1 MRRQTNDINDLSRRM
16 RLRALEMAYKSGQN
30 GAHLGGGLS
39 AIEILAMLYH
49 DVLYVDPCNPCDE
62 NRDRLIVSKGHC
74 VLAYYTALYE
84 KGFLSAQDLEQFEQN
99 GYHWHGHA
107 MRDLT
112 HGIEFHG
119 GSLSMGMSFAV
130 GEALACKAKGL
141 QSRVFVLIGDGEC
154 DEGLIWEAAMSA
166 AHHQLDNLC
175 VIVDRNRLQ
184 YDGETAEVL
193 NTDSLVEKFK
203 AFGFDVAEVDGHDV
217 DALKSVLEI
226 GNWKLEIG
234 KPRCVIANTIKGK
247 GVSFME
253 NDKTWHHHT
262 LNEAQ
267 YNQAREEVEHA
278 D

>member
-1 MRRQTNDINDLSRRM
+1 MSENTKQTAKRM
-16 RLRALEMAYKSGQN
+16 RLKALKMAYNSGQN

-39 AIEILAMLYH
+39 AIEILATLYR
-49 DVLYVDPCNPCDE
+49 DVLHVNPCRPFDE

-74 VLAYYTALYE
+74 VLAYYTVLYE
-84 KGFLSAQDLEQFEQN
+84 IGFMSEQDLEQFEQN

-141 QSRVFVLIGDGEC
+141 KSRVFVLVGDGEC
-154 DEGLIWEAAMSA
+154 NEGLIWEAAMSA

-184 YDGETAEVL
+184 YDGETMEVM
-193 NTDSLVEKFK
+193 NTDSLTEKFK
-203 AFGFDVAEVDGHDV
+203 AFGFEVAEVNGHDCE
-217 DALKSVLEI
+217 ALSRQLSVISSL
-226 GNWKLEIG
+226 
-234 KPRCVIANTIKGK
+234 PRCVIANTIKGK

>member
-1 MRRQTNDINDLSRRM
+1 MDETAQMGKRM
-16 RLRALEMAYKSGQN
+16 RLRALEMAYKSGKN

-39 AIEILAMLYH
+39 AIEILATLYH
-49 DVLYVDPCNPCDE
+49 NILQVDSTNPFDD

-84 KGFLSAQDLEQFEQN
+84 KGFLRDADLEQFEKN

-107 MRDLT
+107 MRDLD
-112 HGIEFHG
+112 HGIEFSG

-130 GEALACKAKGL
+130 GEALACKARGL
-141 QSRVFVLIGDGEC
+141 SSRVFVLLGDGEC
-154 DEGLIWEAAMSA
+154 NEGLIWEAAMSA
-166 AHHQLDNLC
+166 AHHHLDNLC

-184 YDGETAEVL
+184 YDGVTNEVM
-193 NTDSLVEKFK
+193 NSDSLAEKFK
-203 AFGFDVAEVDGHDV
+203 AFGFEVSDVDGHDCE
-217 DALKSVLEI
+217 ALAGVFSNQLSVV
-226 GNWKLEIG
+226 NG
-234 KPRCVIANTIKGK
+234 KPHCVIANTIKGK

-262 LNEAQ
+262 LNETQ
-267 YNQAREEVEHA
+267 YSQAREEVEYA

>member
-1 MRRQTNDINDLSRRM
+1 MSENVKHIAKRM
-16 RLRALEMAYKSGQN
+16 RLKALEMAFKSGQN

-39 AIEILAMLYH
+39 AIEILATLYH
-49 DVLYVDPCNPCDE
+49 DVLHVDPTNPSDE

-74 VLAYYTALYE
+74 VLAYYTALCE
-84 KGFLSAQDLEQFEQN
+84 KGFLSEQDLEQFEQN

-141 QSRVFVLIGDGEC
+141 RSRVYVLIGDGEC
-154 DEGLIWEAAMSA
+154 DEGLVWEAAMSA
-166 AHHQLDNLC
+166 AHYKLDNLC

-184 YDGETAEVL
+184 YDGETDVVL
-193 NTDSLVEKFK
+193 NTYSLAEKFQ
-203 AFGFDVAEVDGHDV
+203 AFGFEVAEVDGHACKD
-217 DALKSVLEI
+217 LSNQLSI
-226 GNWKLEIG
+226 FSCS

-253 NDKTWHHHT
+253 NDKLWHHHT

-267 YNQAREEVEHA
+267 YNQAREEVEYA

>member
-1 MRRQTNDINDLSRRM
+1 MRRQTNDIIDLSRRM

-39 AIEILAMLYH
+39 AIEIMATLYH
-49 DVLYVDPCNPCDE
+49 DVLRVDPCNPCDE

-141 QSRVFVLIGDGEC
+141 QSRVFVLVGDGEC

-184 YDGETAEVL
+184 YDGETTEVL
-193 NTDSLVEKFK
+193 NTDSLAEKFK
-203 AFGFDVAEVDGHDV
+203 AFGFDVEEVNGHDV
-217 DALKSVLEI
+217 EALRNQLSVI
-226 GNWKLEIG
+226 SSQ
-234 KPRCVIANTIKGK
+234 PRCVIANTVKGK

>member
-1 MRRQTNDINDLSRRM
+1 M

-39 AIEILAMLYH
+39 AIEIMATLYH
-49 DVLYVDPCNPCDE
+49 DVLHVDPCKPCDE

-84 KGFLSAQDLEQFEQN
+84 KGFLSTQDLEQFEQN

-141 QSRVFVLIGDGEC
+141 QSRVFVLVGDGEC

-184 YDGETAEVL
+184 YDGETTEVL
-193 NTDSLVEKFK
+193 NTDSLAEKFK
-203 AFGFDVAEVDGHDV
+203 AFGFDVAEVDGHDCE
-217 DALKSVLEI
+217 ALAKVFSDQCSVFS
-226 GNWKLEIG
+226 GQ

-262 LNEAQ
+262 LNEAL

>member
-1 MRRQTNDINDLSRRM
+1 MMNKEQDIMAKRM
-16 RLRALEMAYKSGQN
+16 RLKALEMAYKSGKN

-39 AIEILAMLYH
+39 AIEILATLYH
-49 DVLYVDPCNPCDE
+49 NILQVDSTNPFDD

-84 KGFLSAQDLEQFEQN
+84 KGFLNDEDLEQFEKN

-107 MRDLT
+107 MRDLG
-112 HGIEFHG
+112 HGIEFSG

-141 QSRVFVLIGDGEC
+141 KSRVFVLIGDGEC
-154 DEGLIWEAAMSA
+154 DEGLVWEAAMSA
-166 AHHQLDNLC
+166 AHNKLDNLC

-184 YDGETAEVL
+184 YDGETVEVL
-193 NTDSLVEKFK
+193 NTDSLAEKFQ
-203 AFGFDVAEVDGHDV
+203 AFGFNVVEVDGHDCE
-217 DALKSVLEI
+217 ALAGVFSNQLSVV
-226 GNWKLEIG
+226 NG
-234 KPRCVIANTIKGK
+234 KPHCVIANTIKGK

-262 LNEAQ
+262 LNETQ
-267 YNQAREEVEHA
+267 YSQAREEVEYA

>member
-1 MRRQTNDINDLSRRM
+1 MNGTTVGMAKRM
-16 RLRALEMAYKSGQN
+16 RLRALEMAYASGAN
-30 GAHLGGGLS
+30 GSHLGGGLS
-39 AIEILAMLYH
+39 AIEILATLYH
-49 DVLYVDPCNPCDE
+49 DLLNVDPTNPSDE

-84 KGFLSAQDLEQFEQN
+84 RGFLSEQDLQQFEQN

-112 HGIEFHG
+112 HGIEFSG
-119 GSLSMGMSFAV
+119 GSLSMGISFAV
-130 GEALACKAKGL
+130 GEAIACKAKGFD
-141 QSRVFVLIGDGEC
+141 SRVYVLVGDGEC

-166 AHHQLDNLC
+166 AHYKLDNLC

-184 YDGETAEVL
+184 YDGDTTEVL
-193 NTDSLVEKFK
+193 NTDSLAEKFLS
-203 AFGFDVAEVDGHDV
+203 FGFDVQEVDGHDCK
-217 DALKSVLEI
+217 ALREALIRKSE
-226 GNWKLEIG
+226 
-234 KPRCVIANTIKGK
+234 KPQCVIADTVKGK

-278 D
+278 

>member
-1 MRRQTNDINDLSRRM
+1 MMNKEKDIMAKRM
-16 RLRALEMAYKSGQN
+16 RLKALEMAYKSGKN

-39 AIEILAMLYH
+39 AIEILATLYH
-49 DVLYVDPCNPCDE
+49 NILQVDSTNPFDD

-84 KGFLSAQDLEQFEQN
+84 KGFLNDEDLEQFEKN

-107 MRDLT
+107 MRDLG
-112 HGIEFHG
+112 HGIEFSG

-141 QSRVFVLIGDGEC
+141 KSRVFVLIGDGEC
-154 DEGLIWEAAMSA
+154 DEGLVWEAAMSA
-166 AHHQLDNLC
+166 AHNKLDNLC

-184 YDGETAEVL
+184 YDGETVEVL
-193 NTDSLVEKFK
+193 NTDSLAEKFQ
-203 AFGFDVAEVDGHDV
+203 AFGFNVVEVDGHDCE
-217 DALKSVLEI
+217 ALAGVFSNQLSVV
-226 GNWKLEIG
+226 NG
-234 KPRCVIANTIKGK
+234 KPHCVIANTIKGK

-262 LNEAQ
+262 LNETQ
-267 YNQAREEVEHA
+267 YSQAREEVEYA

>member
-1 MRRQTNDINDLSRRM
+1 MMTKEQDIMAKRM
-16 RLRALEMAYKSGQN
+16 RLKALEMAYKSGKN

-39 AIEILAMLYH
+39 AIEILATLYH
-49 DVLYVDPCNPCDE
+49 NILQVDSTNPFDD

-84 KGFLSAQDLEQFEQN
+84 KGFLNDEDLEQFEKN

-107 MRDLT
+107 MRDLG
-112 HGIEFHG
+112 HGIEFSG
-119 GSLSMGMSFAV
+119 GSLSMGMSFAA

-141 QSRVFVLIGDGEC
+141 KSRVFVLIGDGEC
-154 DEGLIWEAAMSA
+154 DEGLVWEAAMSA
-166 AHHQLDNLC
+166 AHNKLDNLC

-184 YDGETAEVL
+184 YDGETVEVL
-193 NTDSLVEKFK
+193 NTDSLAEKFQ
-203 AFGFDVAEVDGHDV
+203 AFGFNVVEVDGHDCE
-217 DALKSVLEI
+217 ALAGVFSNQLSVV
-226 GNWKLEIG
+226 NG
-234 KPRCVIANTIKGK
+234 KPHCVIANTIKGK

-262 LNEAQ
+262 LNETQ
-267 YNQAREEVEHA
+267 YSQAREEVEYA

>member
-1 MRRQTNDINDLSRRM
+1 MSKEKDIMAKRM
-16 RLRALEMAYKSGQN
+16 RLKALEMAYKSGKN

-39 AIEILAMLYH
+39 AIEILATLYH
-49 DVLYVDPCNPCDE
+49 NILQVDSTNPFDD

-84 KGFLSAQDLEQFEQN
+84 KGFLRDEDLEQFEKN

-107 MRDLT
+107 MRDLA

-141 QSRVFVLIGDGEC
+141 KSRVFVLIGDGEC

-166 AHHQLDNLC
+166 AHNKLDNLC

-184 YDGETAEVL
+184 YDGETVEVL
-193 NTDSLVEKFK
+193 NTDSLAEKFQ
-203 AFGFDVAEVDGHDV
+203 AFGFDVVEVDGHDCE
-217 DALKSVLEI
+217 ALAGVFSNQLSVV
-226 GNWKLEIG
+226 NG
-234 KPRCVIANTIKGK
+234 KPHCVIANTIKGK

-262 LNEAQ
+262 LNETQ
-267 YNQAREEVEHA
+267 YSQAREEVEYA

>member
-1 MRRQTNDINDLSRRM
+1 MTLTSANNIHDLSKRM
-16 RLRALEMAYKSGQN
+16 RLQALEMAYKSGQN

-39 AIEILAMLYH
+39 AIEILATLYH
-49 DVLYVDPCNPCDE
+49 DVLRVDPCNPCDE

-141 QSRVFVLIGDGEC
+141 QSRVFVLVGDGEC

-166 AHHQLDNLC
+166 AHHHLDNLC

-184 YDGETAEVL
+184 YDGETTEVL
-193 NTDSLVEKFK
+193 NTDSLAEKFK
-203 AFGFDVAEVDGHDV
+203 AFGFEVAEVDGHDCQAISDRLLV
-217 DALKSVLEI
+217 VS
-226 GNWKLEIG
+226 G

>member
-1 MRRQTNDINDLSRRM
+1 MSKEKDIMAKRM
-16 RLRALEMAYKSGQN
+16 RLKALEMAYKSGKN

-39 AIEILAMLYH
+39 AIEILATLYH
-49 DVLYVDPCNPCDE
+49 NILQVDSTNPFDD

-84 KGFLSAQDLEQFEQN
+84 KGFLRDEDLEQFEKN

-107 MRDLT
+107 MRDLG
-112 HGIEFHG
+112 HGIEFSG

-130 GEALACKAKGL
+130 GEALACKARGL
-141 QSRVFVLIGDGEC
+141 SSRVFVLLGDGEC
-154 DEGLIWEAAMSA
+154 NEGLIWEAAMSA
-166 AHHQLDNLC
+166 AHHHLDNLC

-184 YDGETAEVL
+184 YDGVTNEVM
-193 NTDSLVEKFK
+193 NSDSLAEKFK
-203 AFGFDVAEVDGHDV
+203 AFGFEVSEVDGHDCEELSNQLSIIC
-217 DALKSVLEI
+217 DQ
-226 GNWKLEIG
+226 
-234 KPRCVIANTIKGK
+234 KPHCVIANTIKGK

-267 YNQAREEVEHA
+267 YNQAIMEIQNGA
-278 D
+278 IDIY

>member
-1 MRRQTNDINDLSRRM
+1 MTLTSANNIHDLSKRM
-16 RLRALEMAYKSGQN
+16 RLQALEMAYKSGQN

-39 AIEILAMLYH
+39 AIEILATLYH
-49 DVLYVDPCNPCDE
+49 DVLRVDPCNPCDE

-130 GEALACKAKGL
+130 GEALACNAKGL
-141 QSRVFVLIGDGEC
+141 QSRVFVLVGDGEC

-166 AHHQLDNLC
+166 AHHHLDNLC

-184 YDGETAEVL
+184 YDGETTEVL
-193 NTDSLVEKFK
+193 NTDSLAEKFK
-203 AFGFDVAEVDGHDV
+203 AFGFEVVEVDGHDCE
-217 DALKSVLEI
+217 ALAKVFSNQCSVVS
-226 GNWKLEIG
+226 G

>member
-1 MRRQTNDINDLSRRM
+1 MMDESAQMGKRM

-30 GAHLGGGLS
+30 GTHLGGGLS
-39 AIEILAMLYH
+39 AIEILAVLYH
-49 DVLYVDPCNPCDE
+49 DVLHVDPCNPRDE
-62 NRDRLIVSKGHC
+62 HRDRLVISKGHC

-84 KGFLSAQDLEQFEQN
+84 KGFLCEQDLEQFEQN

-107 MRDLT
+107 MRDLA

-141 QSRVFVLIGDGEC
+141 KSRVFVLIGDGEC

-166 AHHQLDNLC
+166 AHNKLDNLC

-184 YDGETAEVL
+184 YDGETVEVL
-193 NTDSLVEKFK
+193 NTDSLAEKFQ
-203 AFGFDVAEVDGHDV
+203 AFGFDVVEVDGHDCE
-217 DALKSVLEI
+217 ALAGVFSNQLSVV
-226 GNWKLEIG
+226 NG
-234 KPRCVIANTIKGK
+234 KPRCVIANTLKGK

-262 LNEAQ
+262 LNETQ
-267 YNQAREEVEHA
+267 YSQAREEVEHA

>member
-1 MRRQTNDINDLSRRM
+1 MRRQTNDIIDLSRRM

-30 GAHLGGGLS
+30 GAHVGGGLS
-39 AIEILAMLYH
+39 ASEIMATLYH
-49 DVLYVDPCNPCDE
+49 DVLHVDPCRPFDD

-141 QSRVFVLIGDGEC
+141 QSRVFVLVGDGEC

-184 YDGETAEVL
+184 YDGETKEVM
-193 NTDSLVEKFK
+193 NTDSLTEKFK
-203 AFGFDVAEVDGHDV
+203 AFGFEVAEVNGHDCE
-217 DALKSVLEI
+217 ALSRQLSVI
-226 GNWKLEIG
+226 SSQ
-234 KPRCVIANTIKGK
+234 PRCVIANTIKGK